1 LSRRALRGHE
11 LRRVSLV
18 TDVLLVILYVAA
30 GIAAA
35 WDARRKGYDDRLFLI
50 LGLLLGPILLI
61 VMWFL
66 KPKSLAVGTPVRPA
80 APIALEDG
88 RKIPPTHVSVVR
100 ATSVIDDTLVCQITA
115 PDASLHWVAQEALT
129 RVRGLGH

>member
-1 LSRRALRGHE
+1 M
-11 LRRVSLV
+11 

-50 LGLLLGPILLI
+50 LGIVLGPILLI
-61 VMWFL
+61 AMWFL
-66 KPKSLAVGTPVRPA
+66 KPKPLAVGTPVRPA
-80 APIALEDG
+80 APIALDNG
-88 RKIPPTHVSVVR
+88 TKIPPTHVSVVR

-115 PDASLHWVAQEALT
+115 ADASLHWVAQEALT
-129 RVRGLGH
+129 RVRGHR